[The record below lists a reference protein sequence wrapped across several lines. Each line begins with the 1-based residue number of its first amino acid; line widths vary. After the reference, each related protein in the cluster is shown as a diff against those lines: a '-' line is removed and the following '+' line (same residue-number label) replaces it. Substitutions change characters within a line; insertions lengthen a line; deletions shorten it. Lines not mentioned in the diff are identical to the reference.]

1 MLKEV
6 LAEFYQLAD
15 QARAKFGDSAPKI
28 TNEIIG
34 AAFPE
39 TFSASELEGC
49 DRMFRDGVK
58 NHVAKYIRK
67 PGQDERQRSFNDIA
81 EEFMPL
87 VEVLGSVAY
96 FVPSQTGGEY
106 IGIPDL
112 CHDREAL
119 DAARK
124 FMRMKG
130 EETLAEADR
139 LDQLFNAI
147 WPQ

>member
-6 LAEFYQLAD
+6 LAEFYQLAE
-15 QARAKFGDSAPKI
+15 QARAKYGDHAPKI
-28 TNEIIG
+28 TDDIIA

-39 TFSASELEGC
+39 TVAASEVEGC
-49 DRMFRDGVK
+49 DRMLRDGVK
-58 NHVAKYIRK
+58 SQIAKYIRK
-67 PGQDERQRSFNDIA
+67 PRRDTRQRTFEDISD
-81 EEFMPL
+81 EFKPL

-96 FVPSQTGGEY
+96 YVPCATGGEY
-106 IGIPDL
+106 VGVPDL
-112 CHDREAL
+112 CHDADAL

-139 LDQLFNAI
+139 LDQLFAAI
-147 WPQ
+147 FG